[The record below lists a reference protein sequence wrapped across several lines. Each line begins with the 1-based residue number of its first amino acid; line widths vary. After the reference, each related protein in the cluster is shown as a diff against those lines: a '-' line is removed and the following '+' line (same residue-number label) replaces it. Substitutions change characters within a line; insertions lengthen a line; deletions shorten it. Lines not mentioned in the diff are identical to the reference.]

1 MHSKGEGINCRNFLA
16 ISSMMSTQTTNSSS
30 SYHLISYHG
39 KGCKKEETI
48 TSNVVST
55 MIKSELKIDR
65 ARCFLAFRPKYGI
78 FIYRPC
84 YRGIPKSGNFKIKA
98 SASPN
103 NPPSSWQKWLL
114 GLLLTVILPAL
125 GYKGGLFLNLK
136 SKIDKAIETVEHV
149 TEVVEE
155 VAEEAEKIVEEVE
168 EKLPGDSQIKEAL
181 ESLDD
186 LAKKAVLEAKNAQ
199 DVVHKVKDAEQQ
211 MEETMIK
218 NGKAQAK
225 K

>member
-1 MHSKGEGINCRNFLA
+1 
-16 ISSMMSTQTTNSSS
+16 MSAKTTISSS
-30 SYHLISYHG
+30 SYYLSCHG
-39 KGCKKEETI
+39 KGCKNKENI

-55 MIKSELKIDR
+55 VRSELKIDR
-65 ARCFLAFRPKYGI
+65 VRCFLKFRPKYGI
-78 FIYRPC
+78 STA
-84 YRGIPKSGNFKIKA
+84 IPNSGSFKIKA

-103 NPPSSWQKWLL
+103 NPFSSWQKWLL

-136 SKIDKAIETVEHV
+136 SKIDNAIETVEHV

-186 LAKKAVLEAKNAQ
+186 LARKAVLEAKKAE
-199 DVVHKVKDAEQQ
+199 DVVHKVKDAE
-211 MEETMIK
+211 EEIEEAMVKT
-218 NGKAQAK
+218 GKVKANK
-225 K
+225 